1 MNIIIPLGGKG
12 ERFVKEGYLQPKPLI
27 KILNKEMIF
36 YVLDNLELCQDD
48 KIFIIYFSELD
59 KYDFI
64 NIFDK
69 KYPKIIFIPVYYQ
82 TIGAVETLYI
92 GLNKIIDMSN
102 NKKCVLLDC
111 DTFYTQDILSIARN
125 NPNNLVFYTKKY
137 DEMPIYSYISINSEN
152 KILEIKE
159 KVKISSNANT
169 GCYVFNDIE
178 KLLHYCKY
186 VLDNKITFNGEP
198 YTSCVIDQIIKVED
212 FFGYELN
219 KENVF
224 SLGTPSELQRFIN
237 NSFVFLFDLDGTIV
251 FTDHIYIIVWREILS
266 KYNINLD
273 LDLFN
278 KYILGNSDDKVV
290 KMLLPKC
297 NLSEISELKDK
308 LFIENIKNIQIID
321 GAVEFIKTIKSYG
334 FACSIVTNS
343 NKNVATKIIDYCKI
357 TDFIDYITIGNECKK
372 SKPYPD
378 PYLETIAK
386 YNVNKNQCIIF
397 EDSKSGLLS
406 ARLSNVLCIVGIT
419 TNYSNAELIQNGAN
433 YTIDNYVTVKI
444 DELLSMVKLSMVKLS
459 MDKLSMNHI
468 KSYIQKSLNLK
479 IKHILI
485 DETKLKGGYIS
496 DVVALKIQTDTDVLE
511 CVLKIENTTETPL
524 SVMAK
529 KLGLYERENYFY
541 DAISRYIN
549 ISCPKFYGLIKDDD
563 LNTIGILMENLNKTS
578 SNKLNLD
585 LNTENINT
593 SLLVVEKLAI
603 FHSHFWNKDIKKAF
617 PELKKHNDP
626 LFNPDWSNFI
636 NDKLPMFINNWKNV
650 LTQKQIQIAKHI
662 KNNFQNVQDS
672 LSNNN
677 LTIIHGDVKSPN
689 IFYNSDNNYEP
700 IFLDWQYVSI
710 GKGVQDLVFFLI
722 ESFDIDNIK
731 LNFPIFKNYYYIKLI
746 ENGISNYSFEEYE
759 TDLKNAVCYFPFF
772 VAIWFGTTHQDELI
786 DKNFPFFFIQ
796 KLFFFLDEILNY
808 S

>member
-12 ERFVKEGYLQPKPLI
+12 ERFTKEGYSQPKPLI
-27 KILNKEMIF
+27 NILNKEMIF
-36 YVLDNLELCQDD
+36 YVLDNLELCQND
-48 KIFIIYFSELD
+48 KIFIIYFSDLD
-59 KYDFI
+59 KYNFT
-64 NIFDK
+64 NILGK
-69 KYPKIIFIPVYYQ
+69 KYKEIIFIPISYQ
-82 TIGAVETLYI
+82 TAGAVETLYN
-92 GLNKIIDMSN
+92 GLNKIINLSD

-125 NPNNLVFYTKKY
+125 IPDNLVFYTKKY
-137 DEMPIYSYISINSEN
+137 DESPIYSYISLNSEN
-152 KILEIKE
+152 KIVEIKE

-169 GCYVFNDIE
+169 GCYVFKNIDI
-178 KLLHYCKY
+178 LLYYCNY

-198 YTSCVIDQIIKVED
+198 YTSCVIDQMIKTND
-212 FFGYELN
+212 FFGYELDEA
-219 KENVF
+219 KVF
-224 SLGTPSELQRFIN
+224 SLGTPSELQKFIK

-251 FTDHIYIIVWREILS
+251 FTDHIYLVVWKEILS
-266 KYNINLD
+266 KYNIVLD

-278 KYILGNSDDKVV
+278 QYILGNSDDKVV

-297 NLSEISELKDK
+297 NLKEISELKDK
-308 LFIENIKNIQIID
+308 LFIENINNIKIID
-321 GAVEFIKTIKSYG
+321 GAVEFIKTVKSYG
-334 FACSIVTNS
+334 FACSIVTNC
-343 NKNVATKIIDYCKI
+343 NKNVATKIIDFCQIAKY
-357 TDFIDYITIGNECKK
+357 IDYITIGNKCKK

-386 YNVNKNQCIIF
+386 YNVNKNRCIIF

-406 ARLSNVLCIVGIT
+406 ARLSNVLCVVGIT
-419 TNYSNAELIQNGAN
+419 TNYSNAELIQNGADF
-433 YTIDNYVTVKI
+433 TIDNYNSVKI
-444 DELLSMVKLSMVKLS
+444 QDLLSYNNLSME
-459 MDKLSMNHI
+459 HI
-468 KSYIQKSLNLK
+468 KSYIKKSLNLK
-479 IKHILI
+479 IEDIQI

-496 DVVALKIQTDTDVLE
+496 DVIALKIQTDTGILE
-511 CVLKIENTTETPL
+511 CVLKLENTNETPL

-541 DAISRYIN
+541 DAVSRYVN
-549 ISCPKFYGLIKDDD
+549 ISCPKFYGLIKDNE
-563 LNTIGILMENLNKTS
+563 LNTIGILMENLNITS

-585 LNTENINT
+585 LNKENINI
-593 SLLVVEKLAI
+593 SLLVVEKMAV
-603 FHSHFWNKDIKKAF
+603 FHSHFWNKDIKMAF

-626 LFNPDWSNFI
+626 LFNPEWSNFI
-636 NDKLPMFINNWKNV
+636 NDKWLLFINNWKNV
-650 LTQKQIQIAKHI
+650 LTHKQIQIAEHI

-672 LSNNN
+672 LSSNN

-700 IFLDWQYVSI
+700 FFLDWQYVSI

-746 ENGISNYSFEEYE
+746 ENGISNYSFEVYE

-772 VAIWFGTTHQDELI
+772 VAIWFGTTPQDELI

-796 KLFFFLDEILNY
+796 KLFLFLDEIMNFE
-808 S
+808 

>member
-12 ERFVKEGYLQPKPLI
+12 ERFAKEGYSQPKPLI
-27 KILNKEMIF
+27 NILNKEMIF
-36 YVLDNLELCQDD
+36 YVLDNLELYQND
-48 KIFIIYFSELD
+48 KIFIIYFSDLD
-59 KYDFI
+59 KYNFT
-64 NIFDK
+64 NILGK
-69 KYPKIIFIPVYYQ
+69 KYKEISFIPISYQ
-82 TIGAVETLYI
+82 TAGAVETLYN
-92 GLNKIIDMSN
+92 GLNKIINLSD

-111 DTFYTQDILSIARN
+111 DTFYTQDILSIARTI
-125 NPNNLVFYTKKY
+125 PDNLVFYTKKY
-137 DEMPIYSYISINSEN
+137 DESPIYSYISLNSEN
-152 KILEIKE
+152 KIVEIKE

-169 GCYVFNDIE
+169 GCYVFNNIDI
-178 KLLHYCKY
+178 LLYYCKY

-198 YTSCVIDQIIKVED
+198 YTSCVIDQMIKTND
-212 FFGYELN
+212 FVGYELDEA
-219 KENVF
+219 KVF

-251 FTDHIYIIVWREILS
+251 FTDHIYLVVWKEILS
-266 KYNINLD
+266 KYNIVLD

-278 KYILGNSDDKVV
+278 QYILGNSDDKVV

-297 NLSEISELKDK
+297 NLKEISELKDK
-308 LFIENIKNIQIID
+308 LFIENINHIKIID
-321 GAVEFIKTIKSYG
+321 GAVEFIKTVKSYG
-334 FACSIVTNS
+334 FACSIVTNC
-343 NKNVATKIIDYCKI
+343 NKNVATKIIDLCQIAKY
-357 TDFIDYITIGNECKK
+357 IDYITIGNECKK

-386 YNVNKNQCIIF
+386 YNVNKNRCIIF

-406 ARLSNVLCIVGIT
+406 ARLSNVLCVVGIT
-419 TNYSNAELIQNGAN
+419 TNYSNTELIQNGADF
-433 YTIDNYVTVKI
+433 TIDNYNNVKI
-444 DELLSMVKLSMVKLS
+444 QDLLSYNNLSME
-459 MDKLSMNHI
+459 HI
-468 KSYIQKSLNLK
+468 KSYIKKSLNIK
-479 IKHILI
+479 IENIQI

-496 DVVALKIQTDTDVLE
+496 DVIALKIQTDTGVLE
-511 CVLKIENTTETPL
+511 CVLKLENTNETPL

-541 DAISRYIN
+541 DAVSRYVN

-563 LNTIGILMENLNKTS
+563 LNTIGILMENLNITS

-585 LNTENINT
+585 LNKENINT
-593 SLLVVEKLAI
+593 SLLVVEKMAI
-603 FHSHFWNKDIKKAF
+603 FHSHFWNKDIKMAF

-626 LFNPDWSNFI
+626 LFNPEWSNFI
-636 NDKLPMFINNWKNV
+636 NDKWLLFINNWKNV
-650 LTQKQIQIAKHI
+650 LTHKQIEIAEHI

-672 LSNNN
+672 LSSNN

-700 IFLDWQYVSI
+700 VFLDWQYVSI

-731 LNFPIFKNYYYIKLI
+731 LNFPIFKNYYYRKLV
-746 ENGISNYSFEEYE
+746 ENGISNYPFSEYE
-759 TDLKNAVCYFPFF
+759 TDLKNAICYFPFF
-772 VAIWFGTTHQDELI
+772 VAIWFGTTPQDELI

-796 KLFFFLDEILNY
+796 KLFLFLDEIMNFE
-808 S
+808 

>member
-12 ERFVKEGYLQPKPLI
+12 ERFAKEGYLQSKPLI
-27 KILNKEMIF
+27 RILNKEMIF
-36 YVLDNLELCQDD
+36 YVLDNLEFSNDD

-59 KYDFI
+59 KYDFT
-64 NIFDK
+64 NIVGK
-69 KYPKIIFIPVYYQ
+69 KYPEIIFIPVYYQ
-82 TIGAVETLYI
+82 TAGAVETLYN
-92 GLNKIIDMSN
+92 GLTKIIDMSN
-102 NKKCVLLDC
+102 NKKCILLDC

-137 DEMPIYSYISINSEN
+137 DEPPIYSYISINPEN
-152 KILEIKE
+152 RILEIKE

-169 GCYVFNDIE
+169 GCYVFNDIDQ
-178 KLLHYCKY
+178 LLYYCKY

-198 YTSCVIDQIIKVED
+198 YTSCVIDQIIKAD
-212 FFGYELN
+212 AFFGYELDEA
-219 KENVF
+219 KVF
-224 SLGTPSELQRFIN
+224 SLGTPIELQKFISR
-237 NSFVFLFDLDGTIV
+237 SFVFLFDLDGTIV
-251 FTDHIYIIVWREILS
+251 FTDHIYLIVWRKILS
-266 KYNINLD
+266 KYNISLD

-297 NLSEISELKDK
+297 NLNEISELKDK

-321 GAVEFIKTIKSYG
+321 GAVEFIKTVKSCG
-334 FACSIVTNS
+334 FSCSIVTNC
-343 NKNVATKIIDYCKI
+343 NKSVATKIIDYCQLVKFV
-357 TDFIDYITIGNECKK
+357 DHVTIGNECKK

-386 YNVNKNQCIIF
+386 YNVNKNRCIIF

-406 ARLSNVLCIVGIT
+406 ARLSDVLCVVGIT
-419 TNYSNAELIQNGAN
+419 TNYDCAVLNQNGAN
-433 YTIDNYVTVKI
+433 FTIDNYTTVKI
-444 DELLSMVKLSMVKLS
+444 HDLLSYN
-459 MDKLSMNHI
+459 KLSMNHI
-468 KSYIQKSLNLK
+468 KYYIKKSLNLK
-479 IKHILI
+479 IKDIQI

-496 DVVALKIQTDTDVLE
+496 DVIALKIQTETDLLE
-511 CVLKIENTTETPL
+511 CVLKLENTNETPL

-541 DAISRYIN
+541 DVVSKYVH
-549 ISCPKFYGLIKDDD
+549 ISCPKFYGLIKDDN
-563 LNTIGILMENLNKTS
+563 LMTIGILMENLNIS
-578 SNKLNLD
+578 VSNKLNLD
-585 LNTENINT
+585 LNKENINT
-593 SLLVVEKLAI
+593 SLIVVEKLAE

-617 PELKKHNDP
+617 PELKKHNDS
-626 LFNPDWSNFI
+626 LFKPSWSNFI
-636 NDKLPMFINNWKNV
+636 NDKWPTFVDNWKNV
-650 LTQKQIQIAKHI
+650 LTKKQIDIAEHI

-672 LSNNN
+672 LSINN

-731 LNFPIFKNYYYIKLI
+731 LFFPVFKNYYYRKIV
-746 ENGISNYSFEEYE
+746 ENGISNYSFEEYDI
-759 TDLKNAVCYFPFF
+759 DLKNAVCYFPFF
-772 VAIWFGTTHQDELI
+772 VAIWFGTTPQDELI

-796 KLFFFLDEILNY
+796 KLFLFLEEIMNFE
-808 S
+808 

>member
-36 YVLDNLELCQDD
+36 YVLDNLELTNDD
-48 KIFIIYFSELD
+48 KVFIIYFSELD
-59 KYDFI
+59 QYDFT
-64 NIFDK
+64 NIVGK
-69 KYPKIIFIPVYYQ
+69 KYPEIIFIPVCYQ
-82 TIGAVETLYI
+82 TAGAVETLYN
-92 GLNKIIDMSN
+92 GLTKIIDLSQ
-102 NKKCVLLDC
+102 NKKCLLLDC

-137 DEMPIYSYISINSEN
+137 DEPPIYSYISMNPEN
-152 KILEIKE
+152 RIVKIKE
-159 KVKISSNANT
+159 KVKISTNANT
-169 GCYVFNDIE
+169 GCYIFNDIDQ
-178 KLLHYCKY
+178 LLHYCKY

-198 YTSCVIDQIIKVED
+198 YTSCVIEQIIKAD
-212 FFGYELN
+212 AFFGYELH
-219 KENVF
+219 EANVF
-224 SLGTPSELQRFIN
+224 SLGTPAELQKFISR
-237 NSFVFLFDLDGTIV
+237 SFVFLFDLDGTIV
-251 FTDHIYIIVWREILS
+251 FTDHIYLLVWREILS
-266 KYNINLD
+266 KYNISLD

-297 NLSEISELKDK
+297 NLNEISELKDK

-321 GAVEFIKTIKSYG
+321 GAVEFIKMVKSHG
-334 FACSIVTNS
+334 FACSIVTNC
-343 NKNVATKIIDYCKI
+343 NKNVATQIIEYCQIAKFVDYL
-357 TDFIDYITIGNECKK
+357 TIGNECKK

-386 YNVNKNQCIIF
+386 YGVNKNQCIIF

-406 ARLSNVLCIVGIT
+406 AKLSDVLCIVGIT
-419 TNYSNAELIQNGAN
+419 TNYDCAELTQNGAN
-433 YTIDNYVTVKI
+433 FTIDNYTTVKI
-444 DELLSMVKLSMVKLS
+444 HDLLSYNKLTME
-459 MDKLSMNHI
+459 HI
-468 KSYIQKSLNLK
+468 SKYIKKSLNLK
-479 IKHILI
+479 IEKIQI

-496 DVVALKIQTDTDVLE
+496 DVIALQIQTETDILE
-511 CVLKIENTTETPL
+511 CVLKLENTNETPL

-541 DAISRYIN
+541 DVVSRYVH
-549 ISCPKFYGLIKDDD
+549 ISCPKFYGLIKDDN

-585 LNTENINT
+585 LNKENINT
-593 SLLVVEKLAI
+593 SLQVVEKLAT
-603 FHSHFWNKDIKKAF
+603 FHCHFWNKDIKKAF
-617 PELKKHNDP
+617 PELKKHNDS
-626 LFNPDWSNFI
+626 LFNPGWSNFI
-636 NDKLPMFINNWKNV
+636 NDKWSLFVDNWKNV
-650 LTQKQIQIAKHI
+650 LTQKQIGIAEYI

-672 LSNNN
+672 LSANN

-689 IFYNSDNNYEP
+689 IFYNLNNDCEP
-700 IFLDWQYVSI
+700 VFLDWQYISI

-722 ESFDIDNIK
+722 ESFEIDNIK
-731 LNFPIFKNYYYIKLI
+731 LFFPIFKNYYYRKIV
-746 ENGISNYSFEEYE
+746 ENGISNYSFAEYE

-772 VAIWFGTTHQDELI
+772 VAIWFGTTPQDELI

-796 KLFFFLDEILNY
+796 KLFVFLEEIMHFTNDFF
-808 S
+808 